1 MNQVIKGAALHQEM
15 VSIRVPNAGFVTLP
29 IAVDL
34 DESDEQIASRL
45 VAKGNYPIGTVLG
58 LGSTKWVVLE
68 NRGVKQIPRLLRG
81 EANRRDIDLDTTGP
95 QVGQTYRPKDPR
107 RKSSFTIKAV
117 HADSVEGEDG
127 RVVKLDRISRY
138 SLVG

>member
-1 MNQVIKGAALHQEM
+1 MNQVIRGAALHQEM

-45 VAKGNYPIGTVLG
+45 VAKSNYPIGTVLG

-68 NRGVKQIPRLLRG
+68 NRGVKQIPRLLTPS
-81 EANRRDIDLDTTGP
+81 IDLGP

-107 RKSSFTIKAV
+107 RKSDFTIKAV